1 MQKTTQ
7 PDPSDK
13 ASDVTVQPLTA
24 AEIQQVSGGVGPNR
38 FLGAVART
46 PASQPSRGAAAPGK
60 TIYGS

>member
-7 PDPSDK
+7 PDPSVK

-38 FLGAVART
+38 SPGVVART
-46 PASQPSRGAAAPGK
+46 PASQASRGAAAPGK
-60 TIYGS
+60 TIYCS